1 MADIND
7 TLRAAEKTAG
17 RLLCEWP
24 DIEIDDSW
32 LVLDRCLSFE
42 VDLRGTNIGYGYANV
57 KQSVQFQRHLADM
70 ASKCWTP
77 SELSREAQRLYDT
90 KYNAEEQSAEFY
102 LAQAQFRMV
111 ERIHGR
117 HQSQPQDLVA

>member
-1 MADIND
+1 MADVND
-7 TLRAAEKTAG
+7 TLKAAEKTAA

-24 DIEIDDSW
+24 DIDIDDGW

-42 VDLRGTNIGYGYANV
+42 VDLRGMNIGYGYENV
-57 KQSVQFQRHLADM
+57 KQSVRFQRHLADM

-77 SELSREAQRLYDT
+77 SELSREAQRLYDP

-111 ERIHGR
+111 ERIYGR
-117 HQSQPQDLVA
+117 DQSQPQDLVA

>member
-1 MADIND
+1 MADVND
-7 TLRAAEKTAG
+7 TLKAAEKTAA

-24 DIEIDDSW
+24 DIDIDDSW

-42 VDLRGTNIGYGYANV
+42 VDLRGMNTGYGYENV
-57 KQSVQFQRHLADM
+57 KQSVLFQRHLADM

-77 SELSREAQRLYDT
+77 SELNREAQRLYDP
-90 KYNAEEQSAEFY
+90 KYSVEEQGAAFY

-111 ERIHGR
+111 EHRGR
-117 HQSQPQDLVA
+117 YQSQPQELVA